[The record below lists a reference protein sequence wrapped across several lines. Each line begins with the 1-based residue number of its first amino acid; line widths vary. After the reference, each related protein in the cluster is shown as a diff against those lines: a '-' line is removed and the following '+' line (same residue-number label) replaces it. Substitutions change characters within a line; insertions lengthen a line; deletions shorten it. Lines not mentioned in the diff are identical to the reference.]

1 MIEMINDYF
10 FNFLK
15 LFQLKD
21 YYKNFLTNLEIVIG

>member
-21 YYKNFLTNLEIVIG
+21 YCKTDFIFFDFNWT